1 MSAPDGNLRRER
13 HTGTGRT
20 RVVCDDCGWI
30 SGEFDQDWKADLAA
44 SAHAE
49 AVHGTTIEV

>member
-1 MSAPDGNLRRER
+1 MSVPEGDLRRER

-20 RVVCDDCGWI
+20 RVVCDDCDWT